1 MTLGFGVLPD
11 VGGWLPVVIFC
22 ARICDV
28 SIGTVRLIC
37 VTRGRR
43 KLAVVL
49 GFFEVLIWLSA
60 VSGVFAHLDRLINVF
75 AYAGGFA
82 TGNAVGMWIESRL
95 AMGMQ
100 TVQLISRGAAHAVA
114 ERLRFADL
122 GVTTLVGSGGS
133 GPVSVCLTIVPR
145 RKTQQVIRMARQ
157 IDPDVLVAVE
167 DVTEGAVP
175 QYGAPFPGK
184 RPFVRL
190 PLLDRLRMRNV
201 SHTVDDDTGER
212 TA

>member
-11 VGGWLPVVIFC
+11 VGVWLPLVIFC

-43 KLAVVL
+43 KLAVIL
-49 GFFEVLIWLSA
+49 GFFEILIWLSA

-82 TGNAVGMWIESRL
+82 TGNAVGMWIEGRL

-100 TVQLISRGAAHAVA
+100 VVQLISRGAAHAVA

-122 GVTTLVGSGGS
+122 GVTTLVGSGGR
-133 GPVSVCLTIVPR
+133 GPVSVCLVIVPR
-145 RKTQQVIRMARQ
+145 RQTQSIVRMARQ

-175 QYGAPFPGK
+175 EYRAPNPGK
-184 RPFVRL
+184 RPFASL
-190 PLLDRLRMRNV
+190 PLLGRLRMRDV
-201 SHTVDDDTGER
+201 SHTVTRNREDGDS
-212 TA
+212 